1 MQKLQ
6 LYIEGQRVDLFK
18 DENVSFTQT
27 LQNVKDIGK
36 IFTEFTKT
44 FAVPASSVNNKIF
57 KHFYNFDVSSGD
69 TTFAYDARNKQPAT
83 LELNDLPFKE
93 GAIKLNG
100 VKLKNNVAHTYNIT
114 FFGNTVNLKD
124 ILAKSQLSSLSG
136 LAQHNQI
143 YSYSD
148 VVSAMQATQSSGD
161 IIVPLITHTN
171 RLIYNSGSNVV
182 FPPDPDL
189 KIRNLYPHTS
199 STHNGVEW
207 NQFKYAI
214 KVQAIIDAIQA
225 EVFVGGQTL
234 TFSGDFFNNATND
247 DFNNLY
253 LWLHR
258 KKGSVDAPSQ
268 VLQNFTQVTELGT
281 TVCVPSSNCQPSTS
295 NVSNGILALTAQSP
309 YSISFLNLNVTP
321 PNNTDAYIIR
331 VIRDGSQ
338 IVSEVT
344 GTGAKQLIVV
354 PFNDSTYTVQIASST
369 NMLFAIGNIQ
379 WTVSWTTGTIGGFG
393 TNGQMIYSNASAFQ
407 TTAFIDFNINEQM
420 PKMAI
425 IDFLTGLF
433 KLFNLTA
440 YVDNLGVI
448 VVRTLDSYYAAGS
461 AEPINIDRYLDTT
474 TSTVNVALPFKNIDF
489 QYKGLGTL
497 LAKQFEQIN
506 NLGWGTLSY
515 SLDGNIYDAP
525 TKKYKIE
532 LPFEHMQYERL
543 YDVQGGASTTAQYGF
558 FVDDNLEPYFGMPL
572 LFYPIRQIN
581 ETAIRIID
589 TDYINLVQ
597 NGDFSNGSNNWTI
610 GNGWVVGDNKASCNG
625 TQSSLTNLQ
634 QTISSNIQNDLVSV
648 TFTLDY
654 TAGILNVSLSGT
666 GSTDFSNITSSGIYT
681 ADITSN
687 QANPTLTFEGD
698 SSFNG
703 VITSVII
710 KSVTSVSDIDDYF
723 IPSNAVALESS
734 TSKSNIHFGNEINE
748 YQANEVGD
756 PLSFTDTLFETNYK
770 TYIQNVFNV
779 SRRITKVTA
788 YLPMKIYYNLQLN
801 DLIQLGQNNY
811 KINSLTTNLTTGKT
825 EFELLNDV
833 KQADLIVSVP
843 TTPTNLVAS
852 NNSSSG
858 FTITWDAST
867 SPNGTTMSYYV
878 LLLNGVAV
886 GGALAY
892 PLASTYSDDVTGLNP
907 QTGYPVT
914 VIAYDINGNQSLAS
928 NILQAFTT

>member
-148 VVSAMQATQSSGD
+148 VVSAMQVKQSSGD

-171 RLIYNSGSNVV
+171 RLIYDSSSHIV

-234 TFSGDFFNNATND
+234 TFSDDFFNNKTND
-247 DFNNLY
+247 DFDNLY

-258 KKGSVDAPSQ
+258 KKGSVDAPLQ

-433 KLFNLTA
+433 KMFNLTA

-474 TSTVNVALPFKNIDF
+474 NSTVNVALPFKNIDF

-543 YDVQGGASTTAQYGF
+543 YDVQGGASTAVQYGF

-581 ETAIRIID
+581 ETAIRIRD
-589 TDYINLVQ
+589 TE
-597 NGDFSNGSNNWTI
+597 S
-610 GNGWVVGDNKASCNG
+610 
-625 TQSSLTNLQ
+625 TN
-634 QTISSNIQNDLVSV
+634 
-648 TFTLDY
+648 
-654 TAGILNVSLSGT
+654 
-666 GSTDFSNITSSGIYT
+666 
-681 ADITSN
+681 
-687 QANPTLTFEGD
+687 
-698 SSFNG
+698 
-703 VITSVII
+703 
-710 KSVTSVSDIDDYF
+710 VSDIDDYF

>member
-83 LELNDLPFKE
+83 LELNDLPFKD

-171 RLIYNSGSNVV
+171 RLIYDSSSHIV

-189 KIRNLYPHTS
+189 KIRNLYPHTT

-281 TVCVPSSNCQPSTS
+281 TVCVPTSNCQPSTS

-379 WTVSWTTGTIGGFG
+379 WTVSWTTGTIGGLG

-433 KLFNLTA
+433 KMFNLTA

-461 AEPINIDRYLDTT
+461 AEPINIDRYLDTK

-543 YDVQGGASTTAQYGF
+543 YDVQGGASTTVQYGF

-581 ETAIRIID
+581 ETAIRIRD
-589 TDYINLVQ
+589 TE
-597 NGDFSNGSNNWTI
+597 S
-610 GNGWVVGDNKASCNG
+610 
-625 TQSSLTNLQ
+625 TN
-634 QTISSNIQNDLVSV
+634 
-648 TFTLDY
+648 
-654 TAGILNVSLSGT
+654 
-666 GSTDFSNITSSGIYT
+666 
-681 ADITSN
+681 
-687 QANPTLTFEGD
+687 
-698 SSFNG
+698 
-703 VITSVII
+703 
-710 KSVTSVSDIDDYF
+710 VSDIDDYF

-928 NILQAFTT
+928 NILQAYTT

>member
-83 LELNDLPFKE
+83 LELNDLPFKD

-148 VVSAMQATQSSGD
+148 VVSAMQSTQSSGD

-171 RLIYNSGSNVV
+171 RLIYDSSSHIV

-189 KIRNLYPHTS
+189 KIRNLYPHTT

-281 TVCVPSSNCQPSTS
+281 TVCVPTSNCQPSTS

-379 WTVSWTTGTIGGFG
+379 WTVSWTTGTIGGLG

-433 KLFNLTA
+433 KMFNLTA

-461 AEPINIDRYLDTT
+461 AEPINIDRYLDTK

-543 YDVQGGASTTAQYGF
+543 YDVQGGASTTVQYGF

-581 ETAIRIID
+581 ETAIRIRD
-589 TDYINLVQ
+589 TE
-597 NGDFSNGSNNWTI
+597 S
-610 GNGWVVGDNKASCNG
+610 
-625 TQSSLTNLQ
+625 TN
-634 QTISSNIQNDLVSV
+634 
-648 TFTLDY
+648 
-654 TAGILNVSLSGT
+654 
-666 GSTDFSNITSSGIYT
+666 
-681 ADITSN
+681 
-687 QANPTLTFEGD
+687 
-698 SSFNG
+698 
-703 VITSVII
+703 
-710 KSVTSVSDIDDYF
+710 VSDIDDYF

-928 NILQAFTT
+928 NILQAYTT

>member
-57 KHFYNFDVSSGD
+57 KHFYNFDVSIGD

-171 RLIYNSGSNVV
+171 RLIYDSSSHIV

-199 STHNGVEW
+199 LTHNGVEW

-234 TFSGDFFNNATND
+234 TFSDDFFNDSTND
-247 DFNNLY
+247 DFNDLY
-253 LWLHR
+253 LWLHI
-258 KKGSVDAPSQ
+258 KKGDVTSPAQ

-281 TVCVPSSNCQPSTS
+281 TVCVPTNNCQPLTS

-338 IVSEVT
+338 VVSEVT

-379 WTVSWTTGTIGGFG
+379 WTVSWTTGTIGGLG

-433 KLFNLTA
+433 KMFNLTA

-474 TSTVNVALPFKNIDF
+474 NSTVNVALPFKNIDF

-543 YDVQGGASTTAQYGF
+543 YDVQGGASTAVQYGF

-581 ETAIRIID
+581 ETAIRIRD
-589 TDYINLVQ
+589 TE
-597 NGDFSNGSNNWTI
+597 S
-610 GNGWVVGDNKASCNG
+610 
-625 TQSSLTNLQ
+625 TN
-634 QTISSNIQNDLVSV
+634 
-648 TFTLDY
+648 
-654 TAGILNVSLSGT
+654 
-666 GSTDFSNITSSGIYT
+666 
-681 ADITSN
+681 
-687 QANPTLTFEGD
+687 
-698 SSFNG
+698 
-703 VITSVII
+703 
-710 KSVTSVSDIDDYF
+710 VSDIDDYF

-748 YQANEVGD
+748 YQANEAGD

-928 NILQAFTT
+928 NILQAYTT

>member
-281 TVCVPSSNCQPSTS
+281 TVCVPTSNCQPSTS

-433 KLFNLTA
+433 KMFNLTA

-461 AEPINIDRYLDTT
+461 AEPINIDRYLDTK

-489 QYKGLGTL
+489 QYKGQGTL

-543 YDVQGGASTTAQYGF
+543 YDVQGGASTTVQYGF

-581 ETAIRIID
+581 ETAIRIRD
-589 TDYINLVQ
+589 TE
-597 NGDFSNGSNNWTI
+597 S
-610 GNGWVVGDNKASCNG
+610 
-625 TQSSLTNLQ
+625 TN
-634 QTISSNIQNDLVSV
+634 
-648 TFTLDY
+648 
-654 TAGILNVSLSGT
+654 
-666 GSTDFSNITSSGIYT
+666 
-681 ADITSN
+681 
-687 QANPTLTFEGD
+687 
-698 SSFNG
+698 
-703 VITSVII
+703 
-710 KSVTSVSDIDDYF
+710 VSDIDDYF

-779 SRRITKVTA
+779 SRRMTKVTA

-907 QTGYPVT
+907 QSGYPVT

-928 NILQAFTT
+928 NILQAYTT

>member
-148 VVSAMQATQSSGD
+148 VVSAMQVKQSGGD

-214 KVQAIIDAIQA
+214 RCAAIIDAIQA

-234 TFSGDFFNNATND
+234 TFSDDFFNNKTND
-247 DFNNLY
+247 DFDNLF

-281 TVCVPSSNCQPSTS
+281 TVCVPTSNCQPSTS

-420 PKMAI
+420 PKMSI

-433 KLFNLTA
+433 KMFNLTA

-461 AEPINIDRYLDTT
+461 AEPINIDRYLDTK

-581 ETAIRIID
+581 ETAIRIRD
-589 TDYINLVQ
+589 TE
-597 NGDFSNGSNNWTI
+597 S
-610 GNGWVVGDNKASCNG
+610 
-625 TQSSLTNLQ
+625 TN
-634 QTISSNIQNDLVSV
+634 
-648 TFTLDY
+648 
-654 TAGILNVSLSGT
+654 
-666 GSTDFSNITSSGIYT
+666 
-681 ADITSN
+681 
-687 QANPTLTFEGD
+687 
-698 SSFNG
+698 
-703 VITSVII
+703 
-710 KSVTSVSDIDDYF
+710 VSDIDDYF

>member
-234 TFSGDFFNNATND
+234 TFSDDFFNNATND

-281 TVCVPSSNCQPSTS
+281 TVCVPTSNCQPSTS

-433 KLFNLTA
+433 KMFNLTA

-461 AEPINIDRYLDTT
+461 AEPINIDRYLDTK

-543 YDVQGGASTTAQYGF
+543 YDVQGGASTAVQYGF

-581 ETAIRIID
+581 ETAIRIRD
-589 TDYINLVQ
+589 TE
-597 NGDFSNGSNNWTI
+597 S
-610 GNGWVVGDNKASCNG
+610 
-625 TQSSLTNLQ
+625 TN
-634 QTISSNIQNDLVSV
+634 
-648 TFTLDY
+648 
-654 TAGILNVSLSGT
+654 
-666 GSTDFSNITSSGIYT
+666 
-681 ADITSN
+681 
-687 QANPTLTFEGD
+687 
-698 SSFNG
+698 
-703 VITSVII
+703 
-710 KSVTSVSDIDDYF
+710 VSDIDDYF

-907 QTGYPVT
+907 QSGYPVT

>member
-171 RLIYNSGSNVV
+171 RLIYDSSSHIV

-234 TFSGDFFNNATND
+234 TFSDDFFNNATND

-433 KLFNLTA
+433 KMFNLTA

-461 AEPINIDRYLDTT
+461 AEPINIDRYLDTK

-543 YDVQGGASTTAQYGF
+543 YDVQGGASTAVQYGF

-581 ETAIRIID
+581 ETAIRIRD
-589 TDYINLVQ
+589 TE
-597 NGDFSNGSNNWTI
+597 S
-610 GNGWVVGDNKASCNG
+610 
-625 TQSSLTNLQ
+625 TN
-634 QTISSNIQNDLVSV
+634 
-648 TFTLDY
+648 
-654 TAGILNVSLSGT
+654 
-666 GSTDFSNITSSGIYT
+666 
-681 ADITSN
+681 
-687 QANPTLTFEGD
+687 
-698 SSFNG
+698 
-703 VITSVII
+703 
-710 KSVTSVSDIDDYF
+710 VSDIDDYF

-779 SRRITKVTA
+779 SRRMTKVTA

-928 NILQAFTT
+928 NILQAYTT

>member
-44 FAVPASSVNNKIF
+44 FAVPASNVNNKIF

-148 VVSAMQATQSSGD
+148 VVSAMQVKQSSGD

-171 RLIYNSGSNVV
+171 RLIYDSSSHIV

-234 TFSGDFFNNATND
+234 TFSDDFFNNATND

-258 KKGSVDAPSQ
+258 KKGSVDAPLQ

-433 KLFNLTA
+433 KMFNLTA

-474 TSTVNVALPFKNIDF
+474 NSTVNVALPFKNIDF

-543 YDVQGGASTTAQYGF
+543 YDVQGGASTAVQYGF

-581 ETAIRIID
+581 ETAIRIRD
-589 TDYINLVQ
+589 TD
-597 NGDFSNGSNNWTI
+597 S
-610 GNGWVVGDNKASCNG
+610 
-625 TQSSLTNLQ
+625 TN
-634 QTISSNIQNDLVSV
+634 
-648 TFTLDY
+648 
-654 TAGILNVSLSGT
+654 
-666 GSTDFSNITSSGIYT
+666 
-681 ADITSN
+681 
-687 QANPTLTFEGD
+687 
-698 SSFNG
+698 
-703 VITSVII
+703 
-710 KSVTSVSDIDDYF
+710 VSDIDDYF

-928 NILQAFTT
+928 NILQAYTT

>member
-44 FAVPASSVNNKIF
+44 FAVPASNVNNKIF

-148 VVSAMQATQSSGD
+148 VVSAMQSTQSSGD

-171 RLIYNSGSNVV
+171 RLIYDSSSHIV

-234 TFSGDFFNNATND
+234 TFSDDFFNNATND

-281 TVCVPSSNCQPSTS
+281 TVCVPTSNCQPSTS

-379 WTVSWTTGTIGGFG
+379 WTVSWTTGTIGGLG

-433 KLFNLTA
+433 KMFNLTA

-461 AEPINIDRYLDTT
+461 AEPINIDRYLDTK

-543 YDVQGGASTTAQYGF
+543 YDVQGGASTTVQYGF

-581 ETAIRIID
+581 ETAIRIRD
-589 TDYINLVQ
+589 TE
-597 NGDFSNGSNNWTI
+597 S
-610 GNGWVVGDNKASCNG
+610 
-625 TQSSLTNLQ
+625 TN
-634 QTISSNIQNDLVSV
+634 
-648 TFTLDY
+648 
-654 TAGILNVSLSGT
+654 
-666 GSTDFSNITSSGIYT
+666 
-681 ADITSN
+681 
-687 QANPTLTFEGD
+687 
-698 SSFNG
+698 
-703 VITSVII
+703 
-710 KSVTSVSDIDDYF
+710 VSDIDDYF

-928 NILQAFTT
+928 NILQAYTT

>member
-171 RLIYNSGSNVV
+171 RLIYDSSSHIV

-281 TVCVPSSNCQPSTS
+281 TVCVPTSNCQPSTS

-379 WTVSWTTGTIGGFG
+379 WTVSWTTGTIGGLG

-433 KLFNLTA
+433 KMFNLTA

-543 YDVQGGASTTAQYGF
+543 YDVQGGASTTVQYGF

-581 ETAIRIID
+581 ETAIRIRD
-589 TDYINLVQ
+589 TE
-597 NGDFSNGSNNWTI
+597 S
-610 GNGWVVGDNKASCNG
+610 
-625 TQSSLTNLQ
+625 TN
-634 QTISSNIQNDLVSV
+634 
-648 TFTLDY
+648 
-654 TAGILNVSLSGT
+654 
-666 GSTDFSNITSSGIYT
+666 
-681 ADITSN
+681 
-687 QANPTLTFEGD
+687 
-698 SSFNG
+698 
-703 VITSVII
+703 
-710 KSVTSVSDIDDYF
+710 VSDIDDYF

-779 SRRITKVTA
+779 SRRMTKVTA

-907 QTGYPVT
+907 QSGYPVT

-928 NILQAFTT
+928 NILQAYTT

>member
-1 MQKLQ
+1 
-6 LYIEGQRVDLFK
+6 
-18 DENVSFTQT
+18 
-27 LQNVKDIGK
+27 
-36 IFTEFTKT
+36 
-44 FAVPASSVNNKIF
+44 
-57 KHFYNFDVSSGD
+57 
-69 TTFAYDARNKQPAT
+69 
-83 LELNDLPFKE
+83 
-93 GAIKLNG
+93 
-100 VKLKNNVAHTYNIT
+100 
-114 FFGNTVNLKD
+114 
-124 ILAKSQLSSLSG
+124 
-136 LAQHNQI
+136 
-143 YSYSD
+143 
-148 VVSAMQATQSSGD
+148 
-161 IIVPLITHTN
+161 
-171 RLIYNSGSNVV
+171 
-182 FPPDPDL
+182 
-189 KIRNLYPHTS
+189 
-199 STHNGVEW
+199 
-207 NQFKYAI
+207 
-214 KVQAIIDAIQA
+214 
-225 EVFVGGQTL
+225 
-234 TFSGDFFNNATND
+234 
-247 DFNNLY
+247 
-253 LWLHR
+253 
-258 KKGSVDAPSQ
+258 
-268 VLQNFTQVTELGT
+268 
-281 TVCVPSSNCQPSTS
+281 
-295 NVSNGILALTAQSP
+295 
-309 YSISFLNLNVTP
+309 
-321 PNNTDAYIIR
+321 
-331 VIRDGSQ
+331 
-338 IVSEVT
+338 
-344 GTGAKQLIVV
+344 
-354 PFNDSTYTVQIASST
+354 
-369 NMLFAIGNIQ
+369 MLFAIGNIQ
-379 WTVSWTTGTIGGFG
+379 WTVSWTTGTIGGLG

-433 KLFNLTA
+433 KMFNLTA

-543 YDVQGGASTTAQYGF
+543 YDVQGGASTAVQYGF

-581 ETAIRIID
+581 ETAIRIRD
-589 TDYINLVQ
+589 TE
-597 NGDFSNGSNNWTI
+597 S
-610 GNGWVVGDNKASCNG
+610 
-625 TQSSLTNLQ
+625 TN
-634 QTISSNIQNDLVSV
+634 
-648 TFTLDY
+648 
-654 TAGILNVSLSGT
+654 
-666 GSTDFSNITSSGIYT
+666 
-681 ADITSN
+681 
-687 QANPTLTFEGD
+687 
-698 SSFNG
+698 
-703 VITSVII
+703 
-710 KSVTSVSDIDDYF
+710 VSDIDDYF

-779 SRRITKVTA
+779 SRRLTKVTA

>member
-281 TVCVPSSNCQPSTS
+281 TVCVPTSNCQPSTS

-433 KLFNLTA
+433 KMFNLTA

-543 YDVQGGASTTAQYGF
+543 YDVQGGASTTVQYGF

-581 ETAIRIID
+581 ETAIRIRD
-589 TDYINLVQ
+589 TE
-597 NGDFSNGSNNWTI
+597 S
-610 GNGWVVGDNKASCNG
+610 
-625 TQSSLTNLQ
+625 TN
-634 QTISSNIQNDLVSV
+634 
-648 TFTLDY
+648 
-654 TAGILNVSLSGT
+654 
-666 GSTDFSNITSSGIYT
+666 
-681 ADITSN
+681 
-687 QANPTLTFEGD
+687 
-698 SSFNG
+698 
-703 VITSVII
+703 
-710 KSVTSVSDIDDYF
+710 VSDIDDYF

-907 QTGYPVT
+907 QSGYPVT

>member
-234 TFSGDFFNNATND
+234 TFSDDFFNNATND

-281 TVCVPSSNCQPSTS
+281 TVCVPTSNCQPSTS

-433 KLFNLTA
+433 KMFNLTA

-543 YDVQGGASTTAQYGF
+543 YDVQGGASTTVQYGF

-581 ETAIRIID
+581 ETAIRIRD
-589 TDYINLVQ
+589 TE
-597 NGDFSNGSNNWTI
+597 S
-610 GNGWVVGDNKASCNG
+610 
-625 TQSSLTNLQ
+625 TN
-634 QTISSNIQNDLVSV
+634 
-648 TFTLDY
+648 
-654 TAGILNVSLSGT
+654 
-666 GSTDFSNITSSGIYT
+666 
-681 ADITSN
+681 
-687 QANPTLTFEGD
+687 
-698 SSFNG
+698 
-703 VITSVII
+703 
-710 KSVTSVSDIDDYF
+710 VSDIDDYF

>member
-83 LELNDLPFKE
+83 LELNDLPFKD

-114 FFGNTVNLKD
+114 FFGNTVNLKN

-171 RLIYNSGSNVV
+171 RLIYDSSSHIV

-189 KIRNLYPHTS
+189 KIRNLYPHTT

-281 TVCVPSSNCQPSTS
+281 TVCVPTSNCQPSTS

-379 WTVSWTTGTIGGFG
+379 WTVSWTTGTIGGLG

-433 KLFNLTA
+433 KMFNLTA

-461 AEPINIDRYLDTT
+461 AEPINIDRYLDTK

-543 YDVQGGASTTAQYGF
+543 YDVQGGASTTVQYGF

-581 ETAIRIID
+581 ETAIRIRD
-589 TDYINLVQ
+589 TE
-597 NGDFSNGSNNWTI
+597 S
-610 GNGWVVGDNKASCNG
+610 
-625 TQSSLTNLQ
+625 TN
-634 QTISSNIQNDLVSV
+634 
-648 TFTLDY
+648 
-654 TAGILNVSLSGT
+654 
-666 GSTDFSNITSSGIYT
+666 
-681 ADITSN
+681 
-687 QANPTLTFEGD
+687 
-698 SSFNG
+698 
-703 VITSVII
+703 
-710 KSVTSVSDIDDYF
+710 VSDIDDYF

-928 NILQAFTT
+928 NILQAYTT

>member
-57 KHFYNFDVSSGD
+57 KHFYNFDVSIGD

-171 RLIYNSGSNVV
+171 RLIYDSSSHIV

-234 TFSGDFFNNATND
+234 TFSDDFFNNATND

-281 TVCVPSSNCQPSTS
+281 TVCVPTSNCQPSTS

-433 KLFNLTA
+433 KMFNLTA

-543 YDVQGGASTTAQYGF
+543 YDVQGGASTAVQYGF

-581 ETAIRIID
+581 ETAIRIRD
-589 TDYINLVQ
+589 TE
-597 NGDFSNGSNNWTI
+597 S
-610 GNGWVVGDNKASCNG
+610 
-625 TQSSLTNLQ
+625 TN
-634 QTISSNIQNDLVSV
+634 
-648 TFTLDY
+648 
-654 TAGILNVSLSGT
+654 
-666 GSTDFSNITSSGIYT
+666 
-681 ADITSN
+681 
-687 QANPTLTFEGD
+687 
-698 SSFNG
+698 
-703 VITSVII
+703 
-710 KSVTSVSDIDDYF
+710 VSDIDDYF
-723 IPSNAVALESS
+723 IPSNSVALESS

-858 FTITWDAST
+858 FTITWNAST

-928 NILQAFTT
+928 NILQAYTT

>member
-44 FAVPASSVNNKIF
+44 FAVPASRVNNKIF
-57 KHFYNFDVSSGD
+57 KHFYNFDVSDADS
-69 TTFAYDARNKQPAT
+69 TFAYDARNKQPST

-124 ILAKSQLSSLSG
+124 ILAQSQLSSLSG
-136 LAQHNQI
+136 LAQYNQI
-143 YSYSD
+143 YSYTN
-148 VVSAMQATQSSGD
+148 VTAAMQSNQGNSN

-171 RLIYNSGSNVV
+171 RLIYNSGSRVV

-189 KIRNLYPHTS
+189 KIRNLYHTAEENNK
-199 STHNGVEW
+199 NGVEW

-214 KVQAIIDAIQA
+214 RAGAIIDAIQS
-225 EVFVGGQTL
+225 EVFVGGQRI
-234 TFSGDFFNNATND
+234 TFSNDFFNKEGND
-247 DFNNLY
+247 FSNLF

-281 TVCVPSSNCQPSTS
+281 TVCVPSSNCQPLTS

-309 YSISFLNLNVTP
+309 FSISFLNLNVTP
-321 PNNTDAYIIR
+321 PNNTDAYTIR

-344 GTGAKQLIVV
+344 GTGVKQLIIV
-354 PFNDSTYTVQIASST
+354 PFNDSTYSVQIASST

-393 TNGQMIYSNASAFQ
+393 TNGQMIYSNAAAFQ
-407 TTAFIDFNINEQM
+407 TNAFIAFNINEQM
-420 PKMAI
+420 PKMSI

-433 KLFNLTA
+433 KMFNLTA
-440 YVDNLGVI
+440 FVNNLGVI
-448 VVRTLDSYYAAGS
+448 VVRTLDSYYEAGTQV
-461 AEPINIDRYLDTT
+461 PINIDEYLDTT
-474 TSTVNVALPFKNIDF
+474 TSTVNVALPFKSVNF

-506 NLGWGTLSY
+506 NIGWGSLSFT
-515 SLDGNIYDAP
+515 LDGNIYDAP
-525 TKKYKIE
+525 VKPYKIE

-543 YDVQGGASTTAQYGF
+543 YDVQGGSSTDVQYGF

-572 LFYPIRQIN
+572 LFYPIRQVN
-581 ETAIRIID
+581 GTSIRIRD
-589 TDYINLVQ
+589 TD
-597 NGDFSNGSNNWTI
+597 S
-610 GNGWVVGDNKASCNG
+610 
-625 TQSSLTNLQ
+625 
-634 QTISSNIQNDLVSV
+634 
-648 TFTLDY
+648 
-654 TAGILNVSLSGT
+654 TA
-666 GSTDFSNITSSGIYT
+666 
-681 ADITSN
+681 
-687 QANPTLTFEGD
+687 
-698 SSFNG
+698 
-703 VITSVII
+703 
-710 KSVTSVSDIDDYF
+710 VSDINDYF
-723 IPSNAVALESS
+723 IPSNAAALESS
-734 TSKSNIHFGNEINE
+734 TSKVNIHFGNEINE

-756 PLSFTDTLFETNYK
+756 PLTFTDTLFEKNYK

-788 YLPMKIYYNLQLN
+788 YLPMKVYYNLQLN

-852 NNSSSG
+852 NISSSG

-878 LLLNGVAV
+878 VFLTDVAV
-886 GGALAY
+886 GGSLAF
-892 PLASTYSDDVTGLNP
+892 PLASTYSDVVTGLNP

-914 VIAYDINGNQSLAS
+914 VIAYDINGNQSQAS
-928 NILQAFTT
+928 NILQVFTT

>member
-83 LELNDLPFKE
+83 LELNDLPFKD

-148 VVSAMQATQSSGD
+148 VVSAMQSTQSSGD

-171 RLIYNSGSNVV
+171 RLIYDSSSHIV

-189 KIRNLYPHTS
+189 KIRNLYPHTT

-281 TVCVPSSNCQPSTS
+281 TVCVPTSNCQPSTS

-379 WTVSWTTGTIGGFG
+379 WTVSWTTGTIGGLG

-433 KLFNLTA
+433 KMFNLTA

-461 AEPINIDRYLDTT
+461 AEPINIDRYLDTK

-543 YDVQGGASTTAQYGF
+543 YDVQGGASTTVQYGF

-581 ETAIRIID
+581 ETAIRIRD
-589 TDYINLVQ
+589 TE
-597 NGDFSNGSNNWTI
+597 S
-610 GNGWVVGDNKASCNG
+610 
-625 TQSSLTNLQ
+625 TN
-634 QTISSNIQNDLVSV
+634 
-648 TFTLDY
+648 
-654 TAGILNVSLSGT
+654 
-666 GSTDFSNITSSGIYT
+666 
-681 ADITSN
+681 
-687 QANPTLTFEGD
+687 
-698 SSFNG
+698 
-703 VITSVII
+703 
-710 KSVTSVSDIDDYF
+710 VSDIDDYF

>member
-57 KHFYNFDVSSGD
+57 KHFYNFDVSIGD

-171 RLIYNSGSNVV
+171 RLIYDSSSHIV

-234 TFSGDFFNNATND
+234 TFSDDFFNNATND

-281 TVCVPSSNCQPSTS
+281 TVCVPTSNCQPSTS

-338 IVSEVT
+338 VVSEVT

-433 KLFNLTA
+433 KMFNLTA

-543 YDVQGGASTTAQYGF
+543 YDVQGGASTAVQYGF

-581 ETAIRIID
+581 ETAIRIRD
-589 TDYINLVQ
+589 TE
-597 NGDFSNGSNNWTI
+597 S
-610 GNGWVVGDNKASCNG
+610 
-625 TQSSLTNLQ
+625 TN
-634 QTISSNIQNDLVSV
+634 
-648 TFTLDY
+648 
-654 TAGILNVSLSGT
+654 
-666 GSTDFSNITSSGIYT
+666 
-681 ADITSN
+681 
-687 QANPTLTFEGD
+687 
-698 SSFNG
+698 
-703 VITSVII
+703 
-710 KSVTSVSDIDDYF
+710 VSDIDDYF
-723 IPSNAVALESS
+723 IPSNSVALESS

-858 FTITWDAST
+858 FTITWNAST

-928 NILQAFTT
+928 NILQAYTT

>member
-44 FAVPASSVNNKIF
+44 FAVPASNVNNKIF

-148 VVSAMQATQSSGD
+148 VVSAMQSTQSSGD

-171 RLIYNSGSNVV
+171 RLIYDSSSHIV

-234 TFSGDFFNNATND
+234 TFSDDFFNNATND

-281 TVCVPSSNCQPSTS
+281 TVCVPTSNCQPSTS

-379 WTVSWTTGTIGGFG
+379 WTVSWTTGTIGGLG

-433 KLFNLTA
+433 KMFNLTA

-461 AEPINIDRYLDTT
+461 AEPINIDRYLDTK

-543 YDVQGGASTTAQYGF
+543 YDVQGGASTAVQYGF

-581 ETAIRIID
+581 ETAIRIRD
-589 TDYINLVQ
+589 TE
-597 NGDFSNGSNNWTI
+597 S
-610 GNGWVVGDNKASCNG
+610 
-625 TQSSLTNLQ
+625 TN
-634 QTISSNIQNDLVSV
+634 
-648 TFTLDY
+648 
-654 TAGILNVSLSGT
+654 
-666 GSTDFSNITSSGIYT
+666 
-681 ADITSN
+681 
-687 QANPTLTFEGD
+687 
-698 SSFNG
+698 
-703 VITSVII
+703 
-710 KSVTSVSDIDDYF
+710 VSDIDDYF

-928 NILQAFTT
+928 NILQAYTT

>member
-148 VVSAMQATQSSGD
+148 VVSAMQSTQSSGD

-171 RLIYNSGSNVV
+171 RLIYDSSSHIV

-234 TFSGDFFNNATND
+234 TFSDDFFNNATND

-258 KKGSVDAPSQ
+258 KKGSVDAPLQ

-281 TVCVPSSNCQPSTS
+281 TVCVPTSNCQPSTS

-379 WTVSWTTGTIGGFG
+379 WTVSWTTGTIGGLG

-433 KLFNLTA
+433 KMFNLTA

-543 YDVQGGASTTAQYGF
+543 YDVQGGASTAVQYGF

-581 ETAIRIID
+581 ETAIRIRD
-589 TDYINLVQ
+589 TE
-597 NGDFSNGSNNWTI
+597 S
-610 GNGWVVGDNKASCNG
+610 
-625 TQSSLTNLQ
+625 TN
-634 QTISSNIQNDLVSV
+634 
-648 TFTLDY
+648 
-654 TAGILNVSLSGT
+654 
-666 GSTDFSNITSSGIYT
+666 
-681 ADITSN
+681 
-687 QANPTLTFEGD
+687 
-698 SSFNG
+698 
-703 VITSVII
+703 
-710 KSVTSVSDIDDYF
+710 VSDIDDYF

-779 SRRITKVTA
+779 SRRLTKVTA